1 MAALNNDCVRDL
13 ILWIEKTQ
21 TVKANGKP
29 DPLHMRDAYSAL
41 PKYSREDIG
50 TAASYL
56 IEKKLI
62 ALSTGQSF
70 PATAAKCFVIT
81 RITAS
86 GYDYLAAIRDD
97 TVWNKIKEHLGSAM
111 LASVPTVIE
120 LAAKLL

>member
-21 TVKANGKP
+21 QVKPNGKP
-29 DPLHMRDAYSAL
+29 DPLHMRDAYPAL
-41 PKYSREDIG
+41 PKYPREDIG
-50 TAASYL
+50 TAATYL
-56 IEKKLI
+56 VGKKLI
-62 ALSTGQSF
+62 ALASGQSF
-70 PATAAKCFVIT
+70 PETTSSKFTVT
-81 RITAS
+81 YITAS

-97 TVWNKIKEHLGSAM
+97 TVWKKIKEHLGSAM